1 MKKTLSL
8 ILLLA
13 FVSVA
18 SITHKNTKN
27 TSFSRKAPLGGSIK
41 IKIKNDS
48 AVVVSGDTDNGETDV
63 VRRGGAVVSVLTDN
77 KKTTYPANASK
88 TQTHRCP
95 FDKIEPMNIYSPRQC
110 LPNST
115 FLATGCCEYS

>member
-48 AVVVSGDTDNGETDV
+48 AVVVSGDTDNGKTAV
-63 VRRGGAVVSVLTDN
+63 VRRGGS
-77 KKTTYPANASK
+77 
-88 TQTHRCP
+88 RC
-95 FDKIEPMNIYSPRQC
+95 QC
-110 LPNST
+110 PH
-115 FLATGCCEYS
+115 